1 MSTFDEEPT
10 ELDVFDESD
19 NEDFEQESSL
29 NISSKKKT
37 DNDEDVNDND
47 DANEDDDDDEIDDGA
62 NEDDD
67 SDEGS
72 VDDDNEED
80 IIENT
85 QSTQKNLFN
94 IENIGYNDESDES
107 DDDENYLQKFNENLS
122 KNIIDTHYPEYKQH
136 NYDEIDVL
144 SKVIRNDDNIIIDPL
159 HKTIPIM
166 TRYERASIIGQR
178 AKQLDSGAIPFI
190 DLEPNEIDSYYI
202 AQKEFDQKKIP
213 FIIKRPLPNGSC
225 EYWKIKDLEVL

>member
-1 MSTFDEEPT
+1 MSTFDEEPI

-19 NEDFEQESSL
+19 TEEFQDPSL
-29 NISSKKKT
+29 TVTAKKKT
-37 DNDEDVNDND
+37 N
-47 DANEDDDDDEIDDGA
+47 DDDDDEVNDD
-62 NEDDD
+62 
-67 SDEGS
+67 
-72 VDDDNEED
+72 VDDDNGED
-80 IIENT
+80 DVDDIEDDSDDGSINEDEDEIIANT

-94 IENIGYNDESDES
+94 IENIGYNDDS
-107 DDDENYLQKFNENLS
+107 DDDEDEDENYLQKFNDNLS
-122 KNIIDTHYPEYKQH
+122 KNIVDTHYPEFKQH

-144 SKVIRNDDNIIIDPL
+144 SKVVRNDDNIIIDPL
-159 HKTIPIM
+159 HKTTPIM

-178 AKQLDSGAIPFI
+178 AKQLDSGASAFI

-213 FIIKRPLPNGSC
+213 FIIKRPLPNGAC